1 MKKSKSFV
9 LALSL
14 FGLIACSETKSTAD
28 YRIIPLP
35 NEIAASSGE
44 VIFAPGTKFQLLVSD
59 SIFANVAGQ
68 LEELLVKKYE
78 LQPSASG
85 EITISFEK
93 VISDNPEAYNLKVG
107 KNEIR
112 IESSAPNGAFY
123 ALQTLRQMLPVE
135 KLYQQ
140 DKKAVLEGVT
150 ISDAPRFGYRG
161 THLDVARHFV
171 TADSIKR
178 FIDVLAMHKMN
189 TFHWHL
195 TEDQGWRLQIMKYP
209 RLTEVGSRRARTVIG
224 RNTPDYD
231 TISHGGYY
239 TQDEVRDIVKY
250 ASDRYI
256 NIIPEID
263 LPGHMLAALASYPH
277 LGCVGKNY
285 KVAETWGVFDD
296 VLCAGNPRT
305 LPFIYDIFDE
315 VLALFPSKYIHIGGD
330 ECPKVRWEKC
340 PKCQAKIKEL
350 GLKADSLHTAEQQ
363 LQSHITKSV
372 EKYLN
377 ERGRSLLGWDEIIE
391 GGLSSTATV
400 MAWRGANYAFEAAQ
414 KGNDAILSPTTHCY
428 LDYYQSDDFELEPL
442 AIGGCI
448 PLERAYHFQPLA
460 DSVAPEIASHIL
472 GIQANLWTEY
482 MKTYK
487 HVEYMLLPRLAAIS
501 EAGWSHAPKDYD
513 HFLMRLSALT
523 HHYDEQNYNY
533 ARHLFDV
540 HKKLVRDTTLNAQTL
555 ELSALEGAQIYYTTD
570 GSQPT
575 EESLLYTRPVVID
588 KSMEVRATAFRG
600 GKPSRTFSQTYSFNK
615 ATLKPIQISQPAHQ
629 SFTFDGAA
637 LLNDGLTGNSNYR
650 SGRWIGFNNKD
661 LSATIDLMDQT
672 SVSEVGVGTYVLT
685 GDWIF
690 RPSSIVISVSDNGS
704 DFKEV
709 RREDIEEVDSHIFEQ
724 KKHLITFDT
733 IQTRYVRVDV
743 YSLKQMPD
751 WHPGKGKPAFL
762 FVDEISIL

>member
-263 LPGHMLAALASYPH
+263 L
-277 LGCVGKNY
+277 
-285 KVAETWGVFDD
+285 
-296 VLCAGNPRT
+296 
-305 LPFIYDIFDE
+305 IFNHW
-315 VLALFPSKYIHIGGD
+315 LI
-330 ECPKVRWEKC
+330 R
-340 PKCQAKIKEL
+340 
-350 GLKADSLHTAEQQ
+350 
-363 LQSHITKSV
+363 
-372 EKYLN
+372 
-377 ERGRSLLGWDEIIE
+377 LL
-391 GGLSSTATV
+391 L
-400 MAWRGANYAFEAAQ
+400 R
-414 KGNDAILSPTTHCY
+414 
-428 LDYYQSDDFELEPL
+428 
-442 AIGGCI
+442 
-448 PLERAYHFQPLA
+448 
-460 DSVAPEIASHIL
+460 
-472 GIQANLWTEY
+472 
-482 MKTYK
+482 
-487 HVEYMLLPRLAAIS
+487 
-501 EAGWSHAPKDYD
+501 
-513 HFLMRLSALT
+513 
-523 HHYDEQNYNY
+523 
-533 ARHLFDV
+533 
-540 HKKLVRDTTLNAQTL
+540 
-555 ELSALEGAQIYYTTD
+555 
-570 GSQPT
+570 
-575 EESLLYTRPVVID
+575 
-588 KSMEVRATAFRG
+588 
-600 GKPSRTFSQTYSFNK
+600 
-615 ATLKPIQISQPAHQ
+615 
-629 SFTFDGAA
+629 
-637 LLNDGLTGNSNYR
+637 
-650 SGRWIGFNNKD
+650 
-661 LSATIDLMDQT
+661 
-672 SVSEVGVGTYVLT
+672 
-685 GDWIF
+685 
-690 RPSSIVISVSDNGS
+690 
-704 DFKEV
+704 
-709 RREDIEEVDSHIFEQ
+709 
-724 KKHLITFDT
+724 
-733 IQTRYVRVDV
+733 
-743 YSLKQMPD
+743 
-751 WHPGKGKPAFL
+751 
-762 FVDEISIL
+762 